1 MGLGTI
7 KKGFNNVS
15 AILKSIE
22 TIIQPPTYRKEG
34 RT

>member
-1 MGLGTI
+1 M
-7 KKGFNNVS
+7 KGFNMNNVS
-15 AILKSIE
+15 AILQSLE